1 MGMSAEHKKL
11 YKQID
16 EILWNDWDPIG
27 VNDDAP
33 RDEYQSY
40 TPAIFDLKI
49 KGADRDAI
57 AQRLCEFEIERMG
70 LGGDI
75 EHCREIAEKI
85 VGLEVLNEKK

>member
-1 MGMSAEHKKL
+1 MGMSPEQKKL
-11 YKQID
+11 YKDID

-49 KGADRDAI
+49 KEVDKEAI
-57 AQRLCEFEIERMG
+57 AQKLYEFETGRMG

-75 EHCREIAEKI
+75 EHCRQIAEKI
-85 VGLEVLNEKK
+85 IDLRF

>member
-1 MGMSAEHKKL
+1 MSPEHKKL
-11 YKQID
+11 YEDID

-40 TPAIFDLKI
+40 TPAIFGLKI
-49 KGADRDAI
+49 KEADIGAI
-57 AQRLCEFEIERMG
+57 AQRLYEFETDNMG

-75 EHCREIAEKI
+75 EHCREIANKI
-85 VGLEVLNEKK
+85 FDLKI